1 MKNCPNCAS
10 VSMGKYEFHQQEVE
24 QCQDCHGI
32 WLELGEL
39 DGALSIADNNN
50 DQVLLEQ
57 NLGEVLGQ
65 SDRHCY
71 VCDQRLTRYHLMS
84 GFKVEVDAC
93 SGCHGVWLDN
103 DELEKV
109 SQSPAIAEALL
120 ELDKPV
126 HKRTWLFQFLSQMPV
141 EYNVKPKKVPW
152 VTYAL
157 LVFNVLIFMS
167 YGLGGNSEDFAFNNF
182 ALHSDQVSHGQ
193 QLWTLLT
200 HMYMHGGLMHLVGNM
215 YFLYIIGDNLEDT
228 LGRGKFILYYTLCGL
243 GAAVAQI
250 LADPNSMIP
259 MVGASGAIAGLFGM
273 YLLWFRHASLTFMI
287 IIYQKKVSPMIFFGF
302 WILTNIVGLYLAN
315 ESGGGVAYWAH
326 IGGFIAGIAIGL
338 LVKKK
343 VFATNRLL
351 AILNS
356 QEVKVKR

>member
-1 MKNCPNCAS
+1 MKNCPSCNS
-10 VSMGKYEFHQQEVE
+10 SKMRKYEFHQQEVD

-141 EYNVKPKKVPW
+141 EYNLKPKRTPW

-167 YGLGGNSEDFAFNNF
+167 YGLGA
-182 ALHSDQVSHGQ
+182 AVKILHSI
-193 QLWTLLT
+193 TLLC
-200 HMYMHGGLMHLVGNM
+200 
-215 YFLYIIGDNLEDT
+215 T
-228 LGRGKFILYYTLCGL
+228 LTK
-243 GAAVAQI
+243 
-250 LADPNSMIP
+250 
-259 MVGASGAIAGLFGM
+259 
-273 YLLWFRHASLTFMI
+273 
-287 IIYQKKVSPMIFFGF
+287 
-302 WILTNIVGLYLAN
+302 
-315 ESGGGVAYWAH
+315 
-326 IGGFIAGIAIGL
+326 
-338 LVKKK
+338 
-343 VFATNRLL
+343 
-351 AILNS
+351 
-356 QEVKVKR
+356 